1 MKIGVRIR
9 LVVRRGKGWLYRNR
23 TKTFI
28 VSSMPLRSFT
38 IRGVKPASTIDHS
51 HKRYAL
57 YEPFLVGKIM
67 EVVSQRDRIYDI
79 GAELGYYSKLF
90 SEVIGAAYVTA
101 FEPDSGASY
110 WLRRNLNKR
119 VRRVEKYIDVESS
132 TRPEV
137 NRIQLDHYIS
147 KQDRKWRPTVLKID
161 VEGAEAPIIL
171 NSKYI
176 ERERPRLFLEIHP
189 TEIKQEFSPLL
200 YPLFERLVSLYRVEM
215 VRNHWGIVKTKG
227 PLSVV
232 DEDGSTDWRV
242 VSYDDL
248 VRVSH
253 EIIDQK
259 VQPICFALHC
269 FVPLTDRLKGV

>member
-1 MKIGVRIR
+1 MKIGARIR
-9 LVVRRGKGWLYRNR
+9 LLIRKGKGWLYRNR

-67 EVVSQRDRIYDI
+67 EVVSHRDRIYDI

-101 FEPDSGASY
+101 FEPDPAASY

-119 VRRVEKYIDVESS
+119 VRRVDKYIDVESC
-132 TRPEV
+132 TRREV
-137 NRIQLDHYIS
+137 NRIQLDQYIS
-147 KQDRKWRPTVLKID
+147 SQDWKRRPTVLKID

-171 NSKYI
+171 NSKYV
-176 ERERPRLFLEIHP
+176 ETERPRLFLEIHP
-189 TEIKQEFSPLL
+189 AEIHREFSPLL

-232 DEDGSTDWRV
+232 DEDGSTDWRA

-259 VQPICFALHC
+259 VQPTCFALHC
-269 FVPLTDRLKGV
+269 FVPLEERMSGD